1 MGNIQSVNLKSEY
14 FQIEAGNLAL
24 ASLEEKKNGLRFS
37 RFYLN
42 QIINDIENMDLI
54 EVSALVDYYTWINKN
69 NSTWIRN
76 YVSMPIDI
84 DLSGYKLAS
93 QLGNFAFLY
102 SNVEDPGLEE
112 SIMERY
118 KKLLKML

>member
-76 YVSMPIDI
+76 YVSMPIDL

-102 SNVEDPGLEE
+102 LNVEDPGLEE